1 VRREAERQLSEWD
14 LDLWGAL
21 RQRDRCYPTGSAA
34 RWLRLGESALCSQT
48 AALLHHHLDLD
59 GPPEVP
65 EVLRQRLR
73 RAFLWNT
80 IRNQG
85 ILAER
90 DRICAHLTAA
100 GLPVLVMKGAHLGP
114 ELYAGH
120 LGVRA
125 MSDVDVL
132 VHVADLQAA
141 QDTLL
146 AEGYG
151 PRAREP
157 IADTVRRHRHLP
169 GFRRPGGFP
178 VEVHWTLSEGRGA
191 TWGPERLGV
200 WERAVPLGSTGAL
213 AMEELDALL
222 YTCRRL
228 GVHDGF
234 GGGSSV
240 AGLVDVGRL
249 LERGRFEPAEL
260 RRRTREWGIGRA
272 VSLVLILAEVLLGAP
287 VPADLARAVAPRGIP
302 DDHLATAVRTLT
314 HPNPL
319 RTLLRGGRPT
329 LVPPPPA
336 SGAAG
341 PAPVRGLLTYVRRA
355 AFPDPADL
363 RLDQPGRASWLAWP
377 THWSRVARSHARLVR
392 WVGRRD
398 EFAAEAAQR
407 AALRTWLAATPGH
420 DPV

>member
-1 VRREAERQLSEWD
+1 MRREAERQLSEWD

-21 RQRDRCYPTGSAA
+21 RQRDRCYPTGSTA

-65 EVLRQRLR
+65 DVLRQRLR

-151 PRAREP
+151 PRAGEP
-157 IADTVRRHRHLP
+157 IADTVRRHRQLP

-200 WERAVPLGSTGAL
+200 WERAVPLGSKYGLSTSML
-213 AMEELDALL
+213 
-222 YTCRRL
+222 
-228 GVHDGF
+228 VI
-234 GGGSSV
+234 SS
-240 AGLVDVGRL
+240 
-249 LERGRFEPAEL
+249 PAN
-260 RRRTREWGIGRA
+260 A
-272 VSLVLILAEVLLGAP
+272 VI
-287 VPADLARAVAPRGIP
+287 
-302 DDHLATAVRTLT
+302 
-314 HPNPL
+314 
-319 RTLLRGGRPT
+319 
-329 LVPPPPA
+329 
-336 SGAAG
+336 
-341 PAPVRGLLTYVRRA
+341 
-355 AFPDPADL
+355 
-363 RLDQPGRASWLAWP
+363 
-377 THWSRVARSHARLVR
+377 
-392 WVGRRD
+392 
-398 EFAAEAAQR
+398 
-407 AALRTWLAATPGH
+407 
-420 DPV
+420 